1 MTVPDRTGWK
11 GAPLPAQPVLLI
23 AAIYCIPILL
33 PGIFGWALGFLA
45 VPVAYV
51 LTVEGKDQGFI
62 TLRNGLV
69 LAGLPSLLSGQ
80 IGLFIFTLT
89 LLPLG
94 YCLSSGEQTK
104 QGAEKTGAFGVVTL
118 ALSWLVFWT
127 IYGVFSGIHPYQ
139 HLVAMLDSGFAQ
151 SYELYRTSAELP
163 PEIQIN
169 MAAVILE
176 IRSLIPRI
184 LPGMLCSTVL
194 VTVWINQLLYH
205 RILSRRRPD
214 KIIWPPYS
222 TWKLPEQ
229 LVWLPISASVL
240 FLSGHGILKDLG
252 LNALLISGTIYFFQ
266 GLAVVI
272 HLQKKWKIPAYLKI
286 ILYLMLI
293 VQSYGLILITLLGL
307 GETWINIRGPKK
319 NKQP

>member
-1 MTVPDRTGWK
+1 MTAPDRTGWK

-33 PGIFGWALGFLA
+33 PGIFGWAFGFLA
-45 VPVAYV
+45 VPAAYI
-51 LTVEGKDQGFI
+51 LTVKGRDQGFV
-62 TLRNGLV
+62 TLRNGLL
-69 LAGLPSLLSGQ
+69 LAGIPALLSGQ
-80 IGLFIFTLT
+80 TGLFIFTLT

-104 QGAEKTGAFGVVTL
+104 QGAAKTGAWGVVIL
-118 ALSWLVFWT
+118 ALSWFVFWT
-127 IYGVFSGIHPYQ
+127 IYGVLSGVHPYQ
-139 HLVAMLDSGFAQ
+139 HLLTMLDSGFAQ
-151 SYELYRTSAELP
+151 SYELYRTSTELP
-163 PEIQIN
+163 PEMQIN

-184 LPGMLCSTVL
+184 LPGILCSTVL
-194 VTVWINQLLYH
+194 VTVWMNQLLYH
-205 RILSRRRPD
+205 SILTRRRPD

-240 FLSGHGILKDLG
+240 FITGHGTLKDLG

-266 GLAVVI
+266 GLAVFI
-272 HLQKKWKIPAYLKI
+272 HLQKKWKIPAYLRV

-293 VQSYGLILITLLGL
+293 VQSYGLILISLLGL
-307 GETWINIRGPKK
+307 GETWINLREPKK
-319 NKQP
+319 KQQ